1 MSRSTPFFRK
11 ALRLGLIGAGS
22 IAIVSA
28 VVNIFTTWKL
38 MEPTDEESLGITRN
52 EITLWFAALI
62 VIGVAL
68 IYLGVRQ
75 KKS

>member
-1 MSRSTPFFRK
+1 MSRSIPFFRK

-52 EITLWFAALI
+52 EITLWFATLI